1 MPPPPEDDPIKEP
14 PPPIEDPIREP
25 PPPTDDIIRE
35 PPPPTD
41 DPIKEP
47 PPPTEDII
55 REPPPPTD
63 DIIREPPPPEDDIIK
78 EPRPPEVKI
87 ASGELTPPKEAPRP
101 PGTFPRE
108 VGHIERVEY
117 SYDPQTGVFDA
128 KLVSSTEPVVT
139 AWDRT
144 VPTADERPVGGW
156 AVTPTPNSVEAEQ
169 GESPDLE
176 VPEAVQEQLVKE
188 AGDSDETVTVGADV
202 RYAHDLDTLDTQ
214 VRINPDAYRPKEAP
228 IEAPDG
234 DLAGMFNNSQED
246 NTQNGATEQDSGSYS
261 REKAAALVAQSQL
274 GHPQT
279 LDDLASKYQGLK
291 DKFAQSQVQQRQ
303 STARRRASRRAEK
316 QHERQELPEIVLVQE
331 GVGGRRVGGL

>member
-1 MPPPPEDDPIKEP
+1 ME
-14 PPPIEDPIREP
+14 
-25 PPPTDDIIRE
+25 
-35 PPPPTD
+35 
-41 DPIKEP
+41 
-47 PPPTEDII
+47 
-55 REPPPPTD
+55 
-63 DIIREPPPPEDDIIK
+63 
-78 EPRPPEVKI
+78 
-87 ASGELTPPKEAPRP
+87 APKEAARP

-128 KLVSSTEPVVT
+128 KVVSSSEPVVT

-156 AVTPTPNSVEAEQ
+156 AITPTPNDVQTEQ

-176 VPEAVQEQLVKE
+176 VPEAVQERLVKE

-214 VRINPDAYRPKEAP
+214 VRINPDAYRPPETP
-228 IEAPDG
+228 VEAPDG
-234 DLAGMFNNSQED
+234 ELAGLFNRQQEED
-246 NTQNGATEQDSGSYS
+246 TAAEQDSGSYS
-261 REKAAALVAQSQL
+261 RERAAALVAQSQN
-274 GHPQT
+274 GQPQT

-291 DKFAQSQVQQRQ
+291 DRFAQTQVQQRQ